1 MDGSGV
7 DTATTAAWMEK
18 HRQMYERATRHPF
31 TVSIRDGT
39 VDMSA
44 FKRWLSQ
51 DYLFVREF
59 VAFIASVLLKCCKQE
74 DSSDM
79 EIILGGVA
87 SISDEIS
94 WFKNEATVWGVD
106 LASVSPLKANLEY
119 HRFLRSLTEPEISYA
134 VAVTTFWTIETVY
147 QDSFG
152 FCIQDG
158 NKTPPKLLGT
168 CQRWGSAGFRQ
179 YCQSLQSIVD
189 RCLANAP
196 ADAVQSA
203 EEAFVRVLELEIGF
217 WDMSSSRS

>member
-1 MDGSGV
+1 M
-7 DTATTAAWMEK
+7 
-18 HRQMYERATRHPF
+18 Q
-31 TVSIRDGT
+31 
-39 VDMSA
+39 
-44 FKRWLSQ
+44 SQ

-119 HRFLRSLTEPEISYA
+119 HRFVLSVRSKSSHTMTEDLYITGNDLVVRFLRSLTEPEISYA

-158 NKTPPKLLGT
+158 NKTPPELMGT